1 MEQIGLYLIIIA
13 VIVFPALLVQAIV
26 NRNPGAE
33 EDSKAVATLPLFFK
47 LVQVPVRILENAGV
61 GKSIAEIFPQKTEEY
76 SKKILIG
83 NLKITP
89 SFVYS
94 AQFFY
99 SVTFPVLAGGACF
112 LCELEAV
119 WAGVAAA
126 VGFFIG
132 FVIPSTIVESAA
144 DKRQQEIIKGL
155 PFAIDLIGSGMR
167 SGLDFGAAVRYYVS
181 LGYAGALT
189 MEFGIMLRQ
198 IELGKSRVE
207 ALSDMSERIATKEF
221 SSFVS
226 AVAYSTETGSSL
238 METLT
243 IQGEEMRRSRFNL
256 AERKAARAPSLMIL
270 PMALFILPAVFII
283 IFVPVYLKVQA
294 SGMGSFFQ

>member
-1 MEQIGLYLIIIA
+1 MEKAGLYLIIIA
-13 VIVFPALLVQAIV
+13 VVVFPALLVQAIV
-26 NRNPGAE
+26 TRNSESEDRKASE
-33 EDSKAVATLPLFFK
+33 ELPLFFK
-47 LVQVPVRILENAGV
+47 LVYVPVLILENAGV
-61 GKSIAEIFPQKTEEY
+61 GKIIAEIFLQKTEEY
-76 SKKILIG
+76 SKKLLIA
-83 NLKITP
+83 NLKISP

-94 AQFFY
+94 AQLFY
-99 SVTFPVLAGGACF
+99 SIALPVLAGGACL
-112 LCELEAV
+112 LCELETV
-119 WAGVAAA
+119 WGAVAAA
-126 VGFFIG
+126 VGLFIG
-132 FVIPSTIVESAA
+132 FVLPSTIVDSAA

-181 LGYAGALT
+181 LGYTGALT
-189 MEFGIMLRQ
+189 VEFGIMLRQ

-207 ALSDMSERIATKEF
+207 ALTDMSERIATKEF

-238 METLT
+238 METLA